1 MILRERMAKRLRRL
15 RESRG
20 LSQTALASKAG
31 VSREYLWRL
40 ENGRQDPTL
49 AVLEKLSKAL
59 RVKVSRLVD

>member
-1 MILRERMAKRLRRL
+1 MAKRLRQL

-40 ENGRQDPTL
+40 EHGRQEPTFG
-49 AVLEKLSKAL
+49 VLEKLAKAL
-59 RVKVSRLVD
+59 RVKVTRFLE